1 MFYDNI
7 EKLEKIEK
15 TACENLMVASVN
27 SATTEKELLKIAEN
41 YRTDMPNMVGILRE
55 YKELIVKLKEEKIED
70 SLDAYD
76 G

>member
-41 YRTDMPNMVGILRE
+41 YRADMALMVGVLRE
-55 YKELIVKLKEEKIED
+55 YKELVVKLQ
-70 SLDAYD
+70 D
-76 G
+76 GDGDGT

>member
-27 SATTEKELLKIAEN
+27 SATTEKELQQIAHN
-41 YRTDMPNMVGILRE
+41 YRADMALMVGVLRE
-55 YKELIVKLKEEKIED
+55 YKELVAKLHEGD
-70 SLDAYD
+70 SN
-76 G
+76 GT

>member
-27 SATTEKELLKIAEN
+27 SKTTEKELLKIAEN
-41 YRTDMPNMVGILRE
+41 YRADMALMVGVLRE
-55 YKELIVKLKEEKIED
+55 YKELVVKLQEGD
-70 SLDAYD
+70 SN
-76 G
+76 GT

>member
-15 TACENLMVASVN
+15 TACENLMVASIN

-41 YRTDMPNMVGILRE
+41 YRADMALMVGVLRE
-55 YKELIVKLKEEKIED
+55 YKELVVKLQEGD
-70 SLDAYD
+70 SN
-76 G
+76 GT

>member
-15 TACENLMVASVN
+15 TACENLMVASIN

-41 YRTDMPNMVGILRE
+41 YRADMALMVGVLRE
-55 YKELIVKLKEEKIED
+55 YKELVVKLQ
-70 SLDAYD
+70 D
-76 G
+76 GDGDGT

>member
-41 YRTDMPNMVGILRE
+41 YRADMALMVGVLRE
-55 YKELIVKLKEEKIED
+55 YKELVAKLQEGD
-70 SLDAYD
+70 SN
-76 G
+76 GT